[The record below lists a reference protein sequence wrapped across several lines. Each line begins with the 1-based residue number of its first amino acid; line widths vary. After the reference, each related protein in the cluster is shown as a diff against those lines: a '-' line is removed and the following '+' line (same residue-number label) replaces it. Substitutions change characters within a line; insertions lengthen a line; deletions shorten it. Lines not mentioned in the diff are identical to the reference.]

1 MLLQSFDGIITC
13 SFTLL
18 QISDFYHNLLP
29 VDGIWID
36 MNEISNFCNGECTQ
50 LSDSQHNRSK
60 LHRWDDNVG
69 FDPNNPPYQIDNQDS
84 NAALNVK
91 TLDMDAQHYGG
102 VLVYNA
108 HNIFGNK
115 TYHHNVEGFWPGM
128 FWCAI

>member
-1 MLLQSFDGIITC
+1 MGLLRVS
-13 SFTLL
+13 SSLL

-60 LHRWDDNVG
+60 LHPWDGNVG

-91 TLDMDAQHYGG
+91 TLDMDLWSQ
-102 VLVYNA
+102 
-108 HNIFGNK
+108 
-115 TYHHNVEGFWPGM
+115 GM
-128 FWCAI
+128 KPCQYLYLATLMTKGIVKITLQYTRLACI